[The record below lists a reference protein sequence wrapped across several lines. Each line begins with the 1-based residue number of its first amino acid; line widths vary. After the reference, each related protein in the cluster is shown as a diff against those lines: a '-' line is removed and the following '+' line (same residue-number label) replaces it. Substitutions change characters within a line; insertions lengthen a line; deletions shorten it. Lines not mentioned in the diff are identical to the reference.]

1 MRNLA
6 LVLCLVLACRK
17 PAEPPP
23 PPPEPAQA
31 EGPSRVKEQEPNDY
45 QRAQQIPSRAVV
57 EGSISAPRDDDWYR
71 VSPGVGQ
78 MLALRVELSPID
90 AWLEVYDRDRN
101 RLVRV
106 HSGGEDKGVIPAV
119 ACLEACFVKVSG
131 SVPGP
136 YSLTVLGAPPQAGK
150 ELEPNNRAVDANE
163 LQPGKPMQGTY
174 LTGDDEDWYKLVLP
188 PPGPGAFLRIEV
200 TPVEGIRTE
209 LEVRALADAALLA
222 TVGPYVHD
230 LSLHLGSET
239 ADAGVANPD
248 AGGADDAGVDASVPA
263 AAPAPAG
270 YYLVLKAHGKRG
282 APLSPYTLT
291 ASVEQGP
298 PDLEQE
304 PNDDPQHATL
314 IESTATGYLAPA
326 GDADWYRVHSEKP
339 AILHA
344 EVTGL
349 ARADIE
355 LAVYGP
361 PAAPGE
367 KPPLL
372 AKVNEGGPKE
382 GEVLPAVGLPAGDS
396 YILIQAALRNL
407 DGKWIRDGEDRQG
420 PYKLQI
426 ALSPDDGTLEREP
439 NNDLETAQT
448 VTVPASIKGY
458 IWPRK
463 DVDLFRFHVPAGQ
476 PPVSLRLSAVRGVD
490 LVLRLLEIH
499 GKKSEVI
506 GSSDAFK
513 GEGEEQLVSVPL
525 KEGDYAAEVAS
536 PRNKDAS
543 ATQPYTLTI
552 Q

>member
-1 MRNLA
+1 MRKLA
-6 LVLCLVLACRK
+6 LALCLLLACRK
-17 PAEPPP
+17 PAEPQ
-23 PPPEPAQA
+23 PPPEPPKPA
-31 EGPSRVKEQEPNDY
+31 GPENVKEQEPNDY

-71 VSPGVGQ
+71 VSPGTGQ
-78 MLALRVELSPID
+78 MLALRVELSPIE

-101 RLVRV
+101 RLARV
-106 HSGGEDKGVIPAV
+106 HSGGEDKGLIPAV

-131 SVPGP
+131 TSPGP
-136 YSLTVLGAPPQAGK
+136 YSLTVLGAPPQSGQ

-163 LQPGKPMQGTY
+163 LQAGKPMKGTY
-174 LTGDDEDWYKLVLP
+174 LSGDDEDWYKLVLP
-188 PPGPGAFLRIEV
+188 AINPGAFLRVEV

-209 LEVRALADAALLA
+209 LEVRALGDAALLA
-222 TVGPYVHD
+222 TEGPFVRD
-230 LSLHLGSET
+230 LSLHLGSQ
-239 ADAGVANPD
+239 APDAGVAD
-248 AGGADDAGVDASVPA
+248 DGGMDASLPPP
-263 AAPAPAG
+263 APAQAG
-270 YYLVLKAHGKRG
+270 YYLVLKPHGKRG

-314 IESTATGYLAPA
+314 IENTATGYLAPA
-326 GDADWYRVHSEKP
+326 GDADWYRVHTDKP
-339 AILHA
+339 MILRA

-349 ARADIE
+349 ERADLE
-355 LAVYGP
+355 LSVYGP
-361 PAAPGE
+361 PPSPGE

-372 AKVNEGGPKE
+372 AKANEGGPKE
-382 GEVLPAVGLPAGDS
+382 GEVLPAVGVPAGDS
-396 YILIQAALRNL
+396 YVLVQAALRNL
-407 DGKWIRDGEDRQG
+407 DGKWIRDGEDRQN

-426 ALSPDDGTLEREP
+426 ALGPDDGSIEREP
-439 NNDLETAQT
+439 NNDPETAQT

-463 DVDLFRFHVPAGQ
+463 DVDLYKFHLPAGH
-476 PPVSLRLSAVRGVD
+476 PPISLRLSAVRGVD
-490 LVLRLLEIH
+490 LVLRLLELRA
-499 GKKSEVI
+499 GKSEVI
-506 GSSDAFK
+506 GSSDAFR

-543 ATQPYTLTI
+543 ATQPYTLSI